1 MIPDLVPFE
10 KSVALLLDPDKA
22 SGKVFENI
30 IEIAVSFKADYILTG
45 GSITFNKIDYFI
57 NCIKNRCTI
66 PVILFP
72 GSLLQLTTK
81 ADGIYFLSLISGR
94 NPELLIGNHV
104 IAAPYLREIKDR
116 VVPVG
121 YMLISCGSRTSVE
134 YMSQTEPIPPDKTDI
149 IIATA
154 LAGEMLGM
162 KMVYLEG
169 GSGAKSPVPA
179 SVIRA
184 VKENVS
190 IPVIVG
196 GGLKNA
202 KHVQDAFESGA
213 DMIVIGNGCEKRPA
227 LLAEACKVRDLF
239 RTGTTI

>member
-1 MIPDLVPFE
+1 MIPDLVPSE

-22 SGKVFENI
+22 IGKAFENI
-30 IEIAVSFKADYILTG
+30 IEIAVICKTDYILTG
-45 GSITFNKIDYFI
+45 GSIIFNKIDCLISY
-57 NCIKNRCTI
+57 IKERCTI

-104 IAAPYLREIKDR
+104 IAAPYLREIKNR

-121 YMLISCGSRTSVE
+121 YMLINCGSKTSVE
-134 YMSQTEPIPPDKTDI
+134 YMSQTEAIPSDKTDI
-149 IIATA
+149 ITATA

-162 KMVYLEG
+162 KMIYLEG
-169 GSGAKSPVPA
+169 GSGAKSPVPTR
-179 SVIRA
+179 VIKA

-190 IPVIVG
+190 IPVIAG
-196 GGLKNA
+196 GGLKNI
-202 KHVQDAFESGA
+202 KQVQDAFESGA

-227 LLAEACKVRDLF
+227 LLAEACKVRDSF
-239 RTGTTI
+239 RNRTAI